1 MKILNFII
9 RLLAFPFVI
18 GLVLIKVNA
27 SAIIDCFS
35 FLMYG
40 GEYIK
45 YDSQTRATMADIYH
59 ELKSKN

>member
-1 MKILNFII
+1 MKILNIII
-9 RLLAFPFVI
+9 RIIAFPFVI
-18 GLVLIKVNA
+18 GLVLVKVNC

-45 YDSQTRATMADIYH
+45 YDRQTKATMADIYH
-59 ELKSKN
+59 ELKSKK